1 MDPSFDTT
9 VRLRLYGE
17 FVESGRAPSAGRLAE
32 VLESPVGEVRAALER
47 LASGKAIVL
56 QPESREL
63 MIAAPLS
70 AIPTPFL
77 VHAGPR
83 RFFGACAW
91 DALGVMAMLGRDTA
105 LETSCPCCGEAMAL
119 DARGGELLPAA
130 GIVHFGVPARQWW
143 DNIVFS

>member
-1 MDPSFDTT
+1 MYDRVIRVKRCRLQCHMDASFDTT

-17 FVESGRAPSAGRLAE
+17 FVESGLAPSVGRLAE
-32 VLESPVGEVRAALER
+32 VLESPVAEVRGALER

-63 MIAAPLS
+63 MIAAPFS

-77 VHAGPR
+77 VHAGTQ

-91 DALGVMAMLGRDTA
+91 DALGIMAMLGR
-105 LETSCPCCGEAMAL
+105 
-119 DARGGELLPAA
+119 
-130 GIVHFGVPARQWW
+130 
-143 DNIVFS
+143 